1 MIARRTVLYLGL
13 SQLICWGTVY
23 YLIGGFGDL
32 MAADLGWSQSLIYGG
47 FSLALLVMGLVS
59 PLIGRLIDRYGGRV
73 VMLIGSFC
81 SAIGCITLASAY
93 GIVSYYAAWFCL
105 GLAMRLTLYEA
116 AFAALAR
123 IGGPLA
129 RRPIAQITLLGGLAS
144 SVFWPLGHM
153 LAEHLG
159 WRGALFIYAAL
170 ALLTVP
176 LHLAIPNR
184 RYQIPGKAGLSADTL
199 PSQPVPAFTPLAR
212 TKQER
217 FLAGGLYALIAM
229 CTNFLNAG
237 MSAHMIALLGGLGL
251 AAGIAVSTAA
261 LRGIGQSSAR
271 ACEVLFGGR
280 LHPLALNLVAIAL
293 LPVCFLAGLFSG
305 QWPIA
310 GMAFAFLYG
319 AGNGIATITRGTLPL
334 VLFDPGSY
342 GAITGKLLV
351 PSFLAAA
358 AAPLL
363 YAFIIEKAGD
373 LAAISFS
380 LVLGLVTFAASLLLK
395 WQFQPGRHR

>member
-1 MIARRTVLYLGL
+1 MIARHTVLYLGL
-13 SQLICWGTVY
+13 SQLICWGTIY

-32 MAADLGWSQSLIYGG
+32 MAADLGWSQSLVYGG

-59 PLIGRLIDRYGGRV
+59 PLVGRLIDRYGGRI
-73 VMLIGSFC
+73 VMLVGSFC
-81 SAIGCITLASAY
+81 SALGCVILASAH
-93 GIVSYYAAWFCL
+93 GIAGYYAAWFCL

-129 RRPIAQITLLGGLAS
+129 RRPISQITLLGGLAS
-144 SVFWPLGHM
+144 SVFWPIGHV

-159 WRGALFIYAAL
+159 WRGAVFVYAAL

-184 RYQIPGKAGLSADTL
+184 RYQPPAASGMSGDT
-199 PSQPVPAFTPLAR
+199 PPQSHAPASTPLAR
-212 TKQER
+212 TQQDR
-217 FLAGGLYALIAM
+217 RLAGGLYALIAM

-280 LHPLALNLVAIAL
+280 LHPLALNLVTIGL
-293 LPVCFLAGLFSG
+293 LPVCFLAGLFGG
-305 QWPIA
+305 QWPLA
-310 GMAFAFLYG
+310 AMSFAFLYG

-363 YAFIIEKAGD
+363 YAFIIEHAGD
-373 LAAISFS
+373 FAAIWFS
-380 LVLGLVTFAASLLLK
+380 LVLGLATFAASLLLK
-395 WQFQPGRHR
+395 WRFDPGRRP